1 MREQSKLN
9 VVFDTGSTNLWMAS
23 TLCTHGPCVQRDRKR
38 YNMEKSETYDEPED
52 RRNLTITFATATLI
66 GPTGVDQFHIGP
78 FTVKNQTFGLIQEE
92 KGPTFTEL
100 PLEGIV
106 GLAFPSMARG
116 GTAFFDNVIDQNV
129 LRRNL
134 FSFYLSPTHRHG
146 GSSMLEGNGD
156 ANMRNEDYA
165 PGMDAVLWGGIDKQ
179 LYEGELMWF
188 PVTKAHYWSLDLFAF
203 HVGNESMDLTEGRDN
218 KGDSLSEIGDESKVK
233 ANLIVDSGTAYYTAE
248 KHLYKKLMGRMS
260 CNGRNPDLTYKLK
273 DVEGNFVNLVVT
285 PEDYMVA
292 HCEPGYVKIPVP
304 EKYGPALLLGELF
317 MRKYFTVFDRGD
329 GSDGD
334 ARIGLAKSRP
344 GADVSNMGGEK
355 RQENHENNENSNEN
369 HANNNDDKKDHHH
382 DKHLIEKS
390 GDEDYGTEEKHTEK
404 KHHENKEHRDDGRR
418 RNTKE
423 HRSEGKSGKGEKSGG
438 ESDYS

>member
-1 MREQSKLN
+1 
-9 VVFDTGSTNLWMAS
+9 
-23 TLCTHGPCVQRDRKR
+23 
-38 YNMEKSETYDEPED
+38 
-52 RRNLTITFATATLI
+52 
-66 GPTGVDQFHIGP
+66 
-78 FTVKNQTFGLIQEE
+78 
-92 KGPTFTEL
+92 
-100 PLEGIV
+100 
-106 GLAFPSMARG
+106 
-116 GTAFFDNVIDQNV
+116 
-129 LRRNL
+129 
-134 FSFYLSPTHRHG
+134 
-146 GSSMLEGNGD
+146 MLEGNGD
-156 ANMRNEDYA
+156 ANMRSEDYA

-304 EKYGPALLLGELF
+304 ERYGPALLLGELF

-355 RQENHENNENSNEN
+355 RQENNENSNEN

-390 GDEDYGTEEKHTEK
+390 GDEDYGKEEKHTEK
-404 KHHENKEHRDDGRR
+404 KHHENREHRDDGRR